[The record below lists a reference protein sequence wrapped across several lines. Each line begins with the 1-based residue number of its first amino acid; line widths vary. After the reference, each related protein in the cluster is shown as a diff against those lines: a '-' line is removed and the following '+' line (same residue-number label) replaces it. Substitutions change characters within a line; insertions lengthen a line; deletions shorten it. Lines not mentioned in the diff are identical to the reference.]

1 MNFLKN
7 RAKKTTKYYAKKD
20 RGLLPEGKGT
30 ILSDDAP
37 FFVKEAYKALRTNI
51 IFSLPIDECKK
62 IAVTSALA
70 GEGKSTNCLNLAISF
85 AQMGSKTIIVDAD
98 LRRPNISKL
107 LDKKASPGLSNVLV
121 GLSSLD
127 EVICK
132 TKFDNLDTIFSGDI
146 PPNPTELLISDRM
159 NEMLDKLSENYDYIF
174 IDCPPI
180 NVVTDASIISK
191 YVSGMIMVVRQGET
205 TKDDVLEAKN
215 QLDFAGAKIIG
226 TILNDAGE
234 SGAAYKYKNYK
245 YLKKYK
251 KYKKGYYAR
260 EYAEYVSEPDKE
272 VFEKAEKTQKEE
284 NKKGEKKDKKSAKEK
299 K

>member
-7 RAKKTTKYYAKKD
+7 HVKKTTKYYAKKD
-20 RGLLPEGKGT
+20 KGLLPTGKGT

-85 AQMGSKTIIVDAD
+85 AQMGSKTIIIDAD

-127 EVICK
+127 DVICK
-132 TKFDNLDTIFSGDI
+132 TQYENLDAIFSGDI
-146 PPNPTELLISDRM
+146 PPNPTELLISNRM
-159 NEMLDKLSENYDYIF
+159 SEMLEKLSESYDYIF

-226 TILNDAGE
+226 TILNDAGD
-234 SGAAYKYKNYK
+234 SGAAYKHKNYK

-272 VFEKAEKTQKEE
+272 VFEKAEK
-284 NKKGEKKDKKSAKEK
+284 KDKKSAKEK